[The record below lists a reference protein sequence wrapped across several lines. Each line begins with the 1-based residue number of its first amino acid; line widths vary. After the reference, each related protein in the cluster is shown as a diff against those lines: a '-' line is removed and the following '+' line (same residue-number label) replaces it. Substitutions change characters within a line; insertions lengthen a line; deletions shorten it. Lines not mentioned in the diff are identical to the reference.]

1 MARLWPDEGRIKE
14 LDRQSCPGLWTS
26 FYSRSLCHADS
37 YLSQEF
43 FVVGLSGY
51 LGDRPR
57 AKNPV
62 PLSTMNIL
70 ITAYLGTEYTFF

>member
-1 MARLWPDEGRIKE
+1 MIGSPA
-14 LDRQSCPGLWTS
+14 LDSGLAS
-26 FYSRSLCHADS
+26 DSRSLCHADS
-37 YLSQEF
+37 YFSQEF

-70 ITAYLGTEYTFF
+70 ITAYLGTDYISFNHMRQEF